1 MEHLGERGT
10 PMRTLRTGVRT
21 VAAAIVVVLLL
32 TVPAIGA
39 TGVLTTKAYEF
50 NPAATD
56 TYISWNGI
64 SNRHYVVYAKPF
76 GGSRFRVN
84 PKGTNAW
91 NGSIDGTT
99 LIYQVYVH
107 SKDRSDV
114 YSHDLVT
121 KTRTKIG
128 KPVSTDRW
136 EYDPVGSGDWVM
148 YARYF
153 RNADRKIYLY
163 NTNTHELRTLA
174 STSGRAWSLTPSQVN
189 GNYAVWEKA
198 KYRHSNTLGCD
209 VFLYDIAGGTKTK
222 LANPNDRC
230 QYSPGVNP
238 AGTVFFAR
246 SGLGCGKNVVL
257 REQALAGS
265 ATTVGTIRAGH
276 DVTSLYAVD
285 HGDTTTDLY
294 YDPVSCT
301 KPRAD
306 VVRVNLP

>member
-1 MEHLGERGT
+1 
-10 PMRTLRTGVRT
+10 MRTLRTGVRT
-21 VAAAIVVVLLL
+21 IAAAIVAVLLL
-32 TVPAIGA
+32 TVPAVGA

-99 LIYQVYVH
+99 LIYQVYVP

-114 YSHDLVT
+114 YSYDLVT

-136 EYDPVGSGDWVM
+136 EYDPVGSGHWVM

-238 AGTVFFAR
+238 VGTVFFAR

>member
-21 VAAAIVVVLLL
+21 VAAATVAVLLL
-32 TVPAIGA
+32 TVPAVGA

-114 YSHDLVT
+114 YSYDLVT

-209 VFLYDIAGGTKTK
+209 VFLYDTAGGTKTK

>member
-1 MEHLGERGT
+1 MV
-10 PMRTLRTGVRT
+10 VRAI
-21 VAAAIVVVLLL
+21 AAAVVAVLLL

-64 SNRHYVVYAKPF
+64 SHRHFVVYAKQF

-84 PKGTNAW
+84 PKGTDAW
-91 NGSIDGTT
+91 DGSIEGTT
-99 LIYQVYVH
+99 LIYQQYVP
-107 SKDRSDV
+107 SKGRSDV
-114 YSHDLVT
+114 YSYDLVG
-121 KTRTKIG
+121 KTRSKIG

-153 RNADRKIYLY
+153 RDADRKIYLY
-163 NTNTHELRTLA
+163 NTTTKELRTVA
-174 STSGRAWSLTPSQVN
+174 STSGRAWDLGPSQIS
-189 GNYAVWEKA
+189 GNYAVWDKA
-198 KYRHSNTLGCD
+198 KVRRRNVVGCD

-222 LANPNDRC
+222 LPNPNDRC

-246 SGLGCGKNVVL
+246 SGFGCGKNVVI
-257 REQALAGS
+257 REQPLGGS
-265 ATTVGTIRAGH
+265 ASKVVTIPAGH
-276 DVTSLYAVD
+276 DVSSLYAVD
-285 HGDTTTDLY
+285 NGDTTTDLY
-294 YDPVSCT
+294 YDPMSCT
-301 KPRAD
+301 KAKAD
-306 VVRVNLP
+306 IFKVTVP

>member
-21 VAAAIVVVLLL
+21 VAAAIVAVLLL
-32 TVPAIGA
+32 TVPAVGA

-64 SNRHYVVYAKPF
+64 NHRHYVVYAKPF
-76 GGSRFRVN
+76 SGSRFRVN

-91 NGSIDGTT
+91 NGSIDDTT
-99 LIYQVYVH
+99 LIYQLYVP
-107 SKDRSDV
+107 SKNRSDV
-114 YSHDLVT
+114 YSYDLVT

>member
-1 MEHLGERGT
+1 
-10 PMRTLRTGVRT
+10 MRTLRRAVRT

-99 LIYQVYVH
+99 LIYQVYVP

-114 YSHDLVT
+114 YSYDLVT

>member
-1 MEHLGERGT
+1 
-10 PMRTLRTGVRT
+10 MRTLRTGVRT
-21 VAAAIVVVLLL
+21 VAAAIVAVLLL
-32 TVPAIGA
+32 TVPAVGA

-56 TYISWNGI
+56 IYISWNGI
-64 SNRHYVVYAKPF
+64 NHRHYVVYAKPF

-91 NGSIDGTT
+91 NGSIEGTT
-99 LIYQVYVH
+99 LIYQVYVP

-114 YSHDLVT
+114 YSYDLVT